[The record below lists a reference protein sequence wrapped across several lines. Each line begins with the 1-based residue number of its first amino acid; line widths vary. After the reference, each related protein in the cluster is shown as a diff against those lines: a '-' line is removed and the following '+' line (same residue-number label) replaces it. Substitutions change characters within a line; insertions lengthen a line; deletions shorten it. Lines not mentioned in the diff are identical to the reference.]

1 MSVARV
7 YVGRLSNYARD
18 RDVEKFFKGFGRIRD
33 IMVKNGYCFV
43 DFEDHRDADDAV
55 YELNGRELCGERVIV
70 EHARGTPRGEDLRRD
85 LDRGYSI
92 PTRRAGGGG
101 GGFGGGGPR
110 DRYGPPVHTDYRVI
124 VENLSSRCS
133 WQDLKD
139 FMRQASE
146 VTYADAHKEHKNEG
160 VVEFATYSEM
170 RRAID
175 KLDNME
181 LNGRRVRLIEDKS
194 ASKRRNKSRSRSA
207 SRSRSRSRSRRRSAS
222 RSASPER
229 NNGAASD
236 ASD

>member
-1 MSVARV
+1 MPVARV

-101 GGFGGGGPR
+101 FGGGPR
-110 DRYGPPVHTDYRVI
+110 DRYGPPVHTDYRII

-139 FMRQASE
+139 FMRQAGE

-160 VVEFATYSEM
+160 VVEFATHSEM

-175 KLDNME
+175 KLDNSE

-207 SRSRSRSRSRRRSAS
+207 SRSRSRSRSPRRSAS
-222 RSASPER
+222 RSASPDMK
-229 NNGAASD
+229 NDAASD

>member
-7 YVGRLSNYARD
+7 YIGRLSNYARD
-18 RDVEKFFKGFGRIRD
+18 RDVEKFFKGFGRIRE

-92 PTRRAGGGG
+92 PTRRSGGYGYGGGG
-101 GGFGGGGPR
+101 GR
-110 DRYGPPVHTDYRVI
+110 DRYGPPTRTDYRII

-139 FMRQASE
+139 FMRQAGE

-175 KLDNME
+175 KLDNTD

-194 ASKRRNKSRSRSA
+194 ASKRRNKSASRSA
-207 SRSRSRSRSRRRSAS
+207 SRSRTRSRSARRSAS
-222 RSASPER
+222 RSASR
-229 NNGAASD
+229 DKKNDAASD